1 MHGASSST
9 SVSFTSD
16 EPVAKCDICQENPVY
31 AVCHED
37 RAFLCRSCDVAIH
50 SANPHAAK
58 HTRFLM
64 TNARVALHPVSAPA
78 AAAPV
83 AATAFAS
90 SKKRKVAD
98 VEAASEFA
106 ALADAAVPIFQG
118 SLSTESQSINA
129 ELGTFVD
136 ELLDNGG
143 KGAKAKDYVA
153 SDAFLDFDFVGFES
167 DSVVPIM

>member
-1 MHGASSST
+1 M
-9 SVSFTSD
+9 
-16 EPVAKCDICQENPVY
+16 
-31 AVCHED
+31 
-37 RAFLCRSCDVAIH
+37 
-50 SANPHAAK
+50 
-58 HTRFLM
+58 
-64 TNARVALHPVSAPA
+64 
-78 AAAPV
+78 
-83 AATAFAS
+83 
-90 SKKRKVAD
+90 AD

-167 DSVVPIM
+167 DSVVPVM

>member
-1 MHGASSST
+1 M
-9 SVSFTSD
+9 
-16 EPVAKCDICQENPVY
+16 Y

-98 VEAASEFA
+98 VEAASDHSYDA
-106 ALADAAVPIFQG
+106 QCPSSKVPSHRSQALTRSSG
-118 SLSTESQSINA
+118 L
-129 ELGTFVD
+129 VD

-153 SDAFLDFDFVGFES
+153 SDAFWTSTVGFS
-167 DSVVPIM
+167 RTASCPSCDSVQYNKAVSTA